1 MRPIIVLL
9 ALILHACSAPVPR
22 PAPNTAVEG
31 AAQEVAL
38 LELADNILAAARA
51 RDANRFASYFS
62 TRPDFVYL
70 INKRRLA
77 SHEAVRTTFHT
88 MLSRHEAFDVHW
100 GERTVQMLTPTSS
113 VLTGEFRT
121 KARRINGEEWE
132 ASGVVTFA
140 AVRETAGWRVVNWH
154 TTE

>member
-1 MRPIIVLL
+1 MRPLTVLL
-9 ALILHACSAPVPR
+9 ALMLHACSAR
-22 PAPNTAVEG
+22 APQPQTLTAVKS

-38 LELADNILAAARA
+38 LELADSILAAARA
-51 RDANRFASYFS
+51 RDADRFASYFS

-77 SHEAVRTTFHT
+77 SRDAVRTTFHT
-88 MLSRHEAFDVHW
+88 MLSRQEVFDVHW
-100 GERTVQMLTPTSS
+100 GERTVQVLTPTSG

-121 KARRINGEEWE
+121 KARRINGEDWE

>member
-1 MRPIIVLL
+1 MRLL
-9 ALILHACSAPVPR
+9 AVLFALVLHACSAPAPR
-22 PAPNTAVEG
+22 PGILTSMES

-38 LELADNILAAARA
+38 LELADSILAAARA
-51 RDANRFASYFS
+51 RDADRFASYFS

-77 SHEAVRTTFHT
+77 SQEAVRTTFHT
-88 MLSRHEAFDVHW
+88 MLSRQEVFDVHW
-100 GERTVQMLTPTSS
+100 AERMVQVLSPTSG

-121 KARRINGEEWE
+121 KARRVNGEEWE

-140 AVRETAGWRVVNWH
+140 AVREAAGWRVVNWH